1 MKGGEPESTTPE
13 EHAAIIDRGETK
25 WSRLSMA
32 PALRS
37 ASENGN
43 DRKAAAS
50 LNRRYP

>member
-1 MKGGEPESTTPE
+1 MVEV
-13 EHAAIIDRGETK
+13 
-25 WSRLSMA
+25 A

-43 DRKAAAS
+43 DRKAAAG